1 MNKAE
6 LIDKVKDAINTSGCS
21 PFANAI
27 CCKLLDTSNNL
38 SIGTYITLSSTNDFP
53 FIVRTIEH
61 AWRDIEDL
69 AGGFGK
75 LNEILTEN
83 GSELE
88 FFAANGLLEN
98 GKYVSRVSSNT
109 RWVTYWL
116 CKRSDQQNQN
126 LLQEIPVTYLQLST
140 GQ

>member
-6 LIDKVKDAINTSGCS
+6 LFDKVTRVLNESGCS
-21 PFANAI
+21 KLAAVI
-27 CCKLLDTSNNL
+27 CAVLMDNSKGLT
-38 SIGTYITLSSTNDFP
+38 IGCYITLSVPTESV
-53 FIVRTIEH
+53 FIVRSIEH

-75 LNEILTEN
+75 LNEILTDG

-88 FFAANGLLEN
+88 FFAAHGLMEN
-98 GKYVSRVSSNT
+98 GKYKGKVSSKT

-116 CKRSDQQNQN
+116 CKRSDQQKQDN
-126 LLQEIPVTYLQLST
+126 LEEIPLTYLQLAA
-140 GQ
+140 QI